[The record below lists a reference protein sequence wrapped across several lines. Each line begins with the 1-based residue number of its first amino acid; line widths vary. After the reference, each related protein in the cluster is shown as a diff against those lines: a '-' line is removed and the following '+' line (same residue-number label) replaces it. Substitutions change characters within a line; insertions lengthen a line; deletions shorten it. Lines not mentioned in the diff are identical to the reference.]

1 MVMETQQLKRTD
13 CNGSHKMATVLT
25 FSKAGFLPGHPPPL
39 PYGNTSRTQI
49 LYFPAPHNTQN
60 KTQPSG
66 LDNEMDLIQRLS
78 RKSETALSELL
89 TLPASSEVVLSAA
102 PYFGVGMGKRFH
114 SGDICLVIG
123 P

>member
-1 MVMETQQLKRTD
+1 
-13 CNGSHKMATVLT
+13 
-25 FSKAGFLPGHPPPL
+25 
-39 PYGNTSRTQI
+39 
-49 LYFPAPHNTQN
+49 
-60 KTQPSG
+60 
-66 LDNEMDLIQRLS
+66 MDLIQRLS

-102 PYFGVGMGKRFH
+102 PYFGVGMEKRFH